1 MGKTKCVFCGGATK
15 TGTEFRCEKCNKAW
29 LSGCEAGEADIK
41 FKINSLRNKLN
52 LLLKEK

>member
-1 MGKTKCVFCGGATK
+1 MTKCVFCGGATK